1 MSLCTFP
8 LSLSPQGATSSGA
21 KRQKVESWEKSVGG
35 LGGKSALGS
44 LVVRKKPA
52 ATVTAPQPAA
62 GTQTGIGRVTET
74 FDLKLFVVY
83 RNG

>member
-8 LSLSPQGATSSGA
+8 LPPQGATSSGL

-35 LGGKSALGS
+35 LGGRSALGS

-52 ATVTAPQPAA
+52 ATVTAQQPTA
-62 GTQTGIGRVTET
+62 GAQTGRVSTI
-74 FDLKLFVVY
+74 FLYHILADMLFVKA
-83 RNG
+83 